1 MDSTDLSFSLLS
13 KVPLTWKREYRDRYH
28 ARQRMRL
35 VRASSIIQINIDP
48 WLFLFGFNPR
58 CRGLCAFGRAPSQ
71 HGVTVLT
78 VRSDGM
84 TCSPGQ
90 IQKPRNPNF
99 MRFLPISPG
108 RRGRGKMA
116 LPSRVFR
123 AIFTRSSHLLDGDLW
138 KGFCAQRVETSI
150 LAKRY
155 VRRVRFVRTRAS
167 LEKSCAK
174 SLLREISYFWQV
186 LLEIFETFSW
196 KTLSEDV
203 MISIDP
209 TEGEVYFDP
218 SLFVE
223 TKVYHCV
230 NF

>member
-1 MDSTDLSFSLLS
+1 MG
-13 KVPLTWKREYRDRYH
+13 WR
-28 ARQRMRL
+28 ARPARSR
-35 VRASSIIQINIDP
+35 
-48 WLFLFGFNPR
+48 NPEIR
-58 CRGLCAFGRAPSQ
+58 ILCASFQ
-71 HGVTVLT
+71 
-78 VRSDGM
+78 
-84 TCSPGQ
+84 SPPEGEGGE
-90 IQKPRNPNF
+90 KWHSPRGYF
-99 MRFLPISPG
+99 
-108 RRGRGKMA
+108 A
-116 LPSRVFR
+116 
-123 AIFTRSSHLLDGDLW
+123 RSSRARHIFW
-138 KGFCAQRVETSI
+138 TATSKGFCAQRDETSI

-209 TEGEVYFDP
+209 IEGEVYFDP

>member
-48 WLFLFGFNPR
+48 WLFLFGFNLR

-123 AIFTRSSHLLDGDLW
+123 AIFTRSSHLLDDDLEGILCTTGRNEHPC
-138 KGFCAQRVETSI
+138 KEIRQACPIRTYASKLRKILCQISSARDKLFLTSSFGNF
-150 LAKRY
+150 RN
-155 VRRVRFVRTRAS
+155 V
-167 LEKSCAK
+167 
-174 SLLREISYFWQV
+174 LLRNTLWRCHDQHRSDRRGGLFR
-186 LLEIFETFSW
+186 ETFALRRNES
-196 KTLSEDV
+196 
-203 MISIDP
+203 IS
-209 TEGEVYFDP
+209 
-218 SLFVE
+218 LR
-223 TKVYHCV
+223 
-230 NF
+230 

>member
-1 MDSTDLSFSLLS
+1 MG
-13 KVPLTWKREYRDRYH
+13 WR
-28 ARQRMRL
+28 ARPARSR
-35 VRASSIIQINIDP
+35 
-48 WLFLFGFNPR
+48 NPEIR
-58 CRGLCAFGRAPSQ
+58 ILCASFQ
-71 HGVTVLT
+71 
-78 VRSDGM
+78 
-84 TCSPGQ
+84 SPPEG
-90 IQKPRNPNF
+90 
-99 MRFLPISPG
+99 G
-108 RRGRGKMA
+108 EGKMA

-123 AIFTRSSHLLDGDLW
+123 AIFTRSSHLLDGDLE
-138 KGFCAQRVETSI
+138 GI
-150 LAKRY
+150 LYTTGRNEHSCKEIRQACPI
-155 VRRVRFVRTRAS
+155 RTYAS

-196 KTLSEDV
+196 ETLSEDV

-209 TEGEVYFDP
+209 IEGEVYFDP